1 MIAQRRTA
9 ETSPF
14 RRILQNAGQ
23 LVGGKIAAGLISLV
37 YMALAA
43 RYLGVAGYGTLNLV
57 HGFVAFVGGV
67 VAFSGYQTVVKFG
80 AGLLNG
86 KIDTPLKPLRQL
98 FWLMALVEFAMAA
111 LAISVAISLVSIAG
125 RQMEWNPEALAFGPY
140 YCLAILATVR
150 TTPHGILQLAGRFDL
165 LAIHALIMPVTR
177 LLGVAM
183 VVMFEGDFL
192 AFLLVWLIASF
203 AEGISMWIMGL
214 AQLNRLGAGLI
225 PSFAPT
231 DTVGRHEGLMRFAA
245 ITNAEITMR
254 EFAPRITPLIL
265 GWVIGPAAVGLYS
278 LSARIAA
285 VLVQPA
291 QLLGQASFAV
301 IARLFAQER
310 DEEASEAVWRAVRS
324 VTAASLVLAGLLAL
338 VSTQI
343 LTLVGGREFSAASGL
358 LMILLAGN
366 ALASGAPVL
375 SSALTALGRPGKSA
389 IAGLISNILLLPLLP
404 PLLWC
409 YGHIGSGLHMAL
421 QSAVSIMLLAIF
433 YRRYS
438 AQAMGNRS

>member
-1 MIAQRRTA
+1 MIAQLPTNQA
-9 ETSPF
+9 SPF

-37 YMALAA
+37 YMAVAA

-57 HGFVAFVGGV
+57 HGYAAFVGGV
-67 VAFSGYQTVVKFG
+67 VAFSGYQTLVKFG
-80 AGLLNG
+80 AGLLDS
-86 KIDTPLKPLRQL
+86 KINAPLKPLRQL

-125 RQMEWNPEALAFGPY
+125 RQMEWNPEAMAFGPY
-140 YCLAILATVR
+140 YCLAICATVR

-165 LAIHALIMPVTR
+165 LAIHALIMPMTR

-183 VVMFEGDFL
+183 VVIFGGDFF
-192 AFLLVWLIASF
+192 AFLLVWLIAAF

-214 AQLNRLGAGLI
+214 AQLHRLGAGLT
-225 PSFAPT
+225 PSLSPSQ
-231 DTVGRHEGLMRFAA
+231 TVGRHEGLMRFAA

-265 GWVIGPAAVGLYS
+265 GWVIGPVAAGLYS
-278 LSARIAA
+278 LSTRIAA

-301 IARLFAQER
+301 IARLFAQGR
-310 DEEASEAVWRAVRS
+310 DEDASEAVWRAVQS
-324 VTAASLVLAGLLAL
+324 VTAASLVLVGALAL
-338 VSTQI
+338 FSAQI
-343 LTLVGGREFSAASGL
+343 LTFVGGREFSAGSGL
-358 LMILLAGN
+358 LIILLAGN

-389 IAGLISNILLLPLLP
+389 VAGLISNVLLLPLLP
-404 PLLWC
+404 PLLWS

-421 QSAVSIMLLAIF
+421 QSAVSIILFAIF

-438 AQAMGNRS
+438 AQATGTRA